1 MVKLGNTLLKQ
12 QRKTNLY
19 CTTKLQK
26 CSMVELGDALVQ
38 HKKKNQSFVELPN
51 CNNVQWK
58 ILKKKRIT
66 KL

>member
-58 ILKKKRIT
+58 ILKTKRF
-66 KL
+66 K